1 MPAVYSI
8 REHEKFCTDNRLSE
22 RDLQDLRAF
31 AASNQYD
38 LQRNYRPV
46 LQFARGGDLRAGN
59 YVGIIT
65 TKRRTIVEILPKID
79 LSGREDLDE
88 EKTRHIFLKM
98 LRVSRRLRA
107 AARYSDSA
115 IRAMRRFPMLDAFV
129 RLFLDNLGMLVRRGL
144 GRRYVPVEENLP
156 YLRGRILF
164 RDQIREN
171 LINRARFF
179 VRHDELS
186 INRPANRLIHSALAK
201 LKPVVRSEQNRQLL
215 RNLEVAFVEVPLAR
229 DLHGDWRKHSV
240 DRSMQHYQPV
250 MQWVGLFLFNR
261 GLTTWFGRHVN
272 QSLLF
277 PMEEIYEDFV
287 THSFRRYQNE
297 FSVIAQGPLEYLAK
311 ISDKSVFRTKPDIS
325 LLDGGGRVQFILDAK
340 WKHINAQGDNAKH
353 SIDQGDL
360 YQLYAYGKRYGCNT
374 VVLVYPRSQDFTT
387 ELTYRFIDDG
397 RKLVCLPFDVADPE
411 SSVSRALELLKCS

>member
-1 MPAVYSI
+1 MPGVYSI
-8 REHEKFCTDNRLSE
+8 REHETFRTDNRLSE
-22 RDLQDLRAF
+22 RDLKDLKAF
-31 AASNQYD
+31 AQSNQRD
-38 LQRNYRPV
+38 LQGNYRPV

-79 LSGREDLDE
+79 LEGKPTDH
-88 EKTRHIFLKM
+88 EKTRDIFLNM

-107 AARYSDSA
+107 AARYSNSA

-129 RLFLDNLGMLVRRGL
+129 RLFLDNLGLLVRGGL

-164 RDQIREN
+164 RDQLREN
-171 LINRARFF
+171 LINRAQFF

-201 LKPVVRSEQNRQLL
+201 LKPVVRSEPNRQLL
-215 RNLEVAFVEVPLAR
+215 RNLEVAFIEVPPAR

-240 DRSMQHYQPV
+240 DRSMQHYKPV
-250 MQWVGLFLFNR
+250 MRWVGLFLFNR
-261 GLTTWFGRHVN
+261 GLATWSGSHVN

-287 THSFRRYQNE
+287 THSFRRYQKK
-297 FSVIAQGPLEYLAK
+297 FTVITQGPQEHFAE
-311 ISDKSVFRTKPDIS
+311 ISGKRVFETKPDIS
-325 LLDGGGRVQFILDAK
+325 LLDGGDRVQFILDAK
-340 WKHINAQGDNAKH
+340 WKHVNMQGDNPKH
-353 SIDQGDL
+353 GIDQRDL
-360 YQLYAYGKRYGCNT
+360 YQLYAYGKLHKCET
-374 VVLVYPRSQDFTT
+374 VALVYPQSQDFTT
-387 ELTYRFIDDG
+387 ELTYRFVVGGLQLI
-397 RKLVCLPFDVADPE
+397 CLPFNVADPK
-411 SSVSRALELLKCS
+411 SSVAQALEMLKCS

>member
-1 MPAVYSI
+1 MPGVYSI
-8 REHEKFCTDNRLSE
+8 REHETFQTDSRLSE
-22 RDLQDLRAF
+22 QDLKDLRAF
-31 AASNQYD
+31 AQSNQHD
-38 LQRNYRPV
+38 LQGNYRPV

-79 LSGREDLDE
+79 LEGKPTDH
-88 EKTRHIFLKM
+88 EKTRDIFLNM

-107 AARYSDSA
+107 AARYSNSA

-129 RLFLDNLGMLVRRGL
+129 RLFLDNLGMLVRGGL

-164 RDQIREN
+164 RDQLREN

-215 RNLEVAFVEVPLAR
+215 RDLEVAFVEVPLAR
-229 DLHGDWRKHSV
+229 DLQGDWRKHSV
-240 DRSMQHYQPV
+240 DRSMQHYKPV

-261 GLTTWFGRHVN
+261 GLTTWSGRHVN

-311 ISDKSVFRTKPDIS
+311 ISDKSMFRTKPDIS

-387 ELTYRFIDDG
+387 EMTYRVFDG
-397 RKLVCLPFDVADPE
+397 LKLICLPFDAANPE
-411 SSVSRALELLKCS
+411 SSVLQALRLLKCA

>member
-8 REHEKFCTDNRLSE
+8 REHETFQTDSRLCE
-22 RDLQDLRAF
+22 KDLKDLRAF
-31 AASNQYD
+31 AQSNQHD
-38 LQRNYRPV
+38 LQGNYRPV
-46 LQFARGGDLRAGN
+46 LQFTRGGDLCAAN

-65 TKRRTIVEILPKID
+65 TKRRNIVEILPKID
-79 LSGREDLDE
+79 LSGRVDRDHEA
-88 EKTRHIFLKM
+88 TRGIFLKM

-107 AARYSDSA
+107 AARYSNSA
-115 IRAMRRFPMLDAFV
+115 IRAMQRFPMLDAFM
-129 RLFLDNLGMLVRRGL
+129 RLFLDNLGMLVRGGL
-144 GRRYVPVEENLP
+144 GRRYVPVEENLS

-201 LKPVVRSEQNRQLL
+201 LRPVVRSEQNRQLL
-215 RNLEVAFVEVPLAR
+215 RNLEAAFVEVPLAR

-240 DRSMQHYQPV
+240 DRSMHHYKPV

-261 GLTTWFGRHVN
+261 GLATWSGRHVN

-287 THSFRRYQNE
+287 THSFRRHQNE
-297 FSVIAQGPLEYLAK
+297 FSVTGQGPPEYLTK
-311 ISDKSVFRTKPDIS
+311 INGKSVFRTKPDIS
-325 LLDGGGRVQFILDAK
+325 LRDRVGQVQYILDAK
-340 WKHINAQGDNAKH
+340 WKHIDSQGDNARH
-353 SIDQGDL
+353 GVDQGDL
-360 YQLYAYGKRYGCNT
+360 YQLYAYGKRYGCKT
-374 VVLVYPRSQDFTT
+374 VALVYPRSRNFTK
-387 ELTYRFIDDG
+387 ELIYRFFDSL
-397 RKLVCLPFDVADPE
+397 KLICLPFDVADPKT
-411 SSVSRALELLKCS
+411 SVSETLRLLKCS